1 MGVEPTYS
9 AWEANVLP
17 INYIRVYFIIPYFLL
32 FASIN
37 PRLTPNNN
45 YDIMKKVN

>member
-17 INYIRVYFIIPYFLL
+17 INYIRVYLIIPYFIL

-37 PRLTPNNN
+37 PWLTPKNNCA
-45 YDIMKKVN
+45 IIKKVY